1 MLSTAATARPPAAA
15 PSIAVPD
22 AQHAATALRAAAAAW
37 CAVAVLGQLVF
48 ACYVAALYGGTA
60 LGGRP
65 DLWNTVMPHG
75 YMAQAPLHNAMIRLH
90 LLFAVLLTSAGA
102 LQLLPVVRRRWP
114 RLHRWNGRAYLSAA
128 VIASI
133 SGLVMVWTPPGT
145 VGDLSQH
152 LATTL
157 NAVLILLSAA
167 MAWRAAL
174 RRQFDLHRQWALRLF
189 LLVGGVWFFRIGLM
203 LWLIANRGP
212 AGFDPHT
219 FQGPALTILAFAQ
232 SLLPLAVLQLTIRV
246 QQRRHAAAQWLT
258 AALLGILT
266 LATLAG
272 VAAATALMWLP
283 PLLKVFGPRGLAL
296 IA

>member
-1 MLSTAATARPPAAA
+1 MNTASTAAPLAARPSAA
-15 PSIAVPD
+15 PMTATS
-22 AQHAATALRAAAAAW
+22 AARALKSAAAAW
-37 CAVAVLGQLVF
+37 CTVAALGQLVF
-48 ACYVAALYGGTA
+48 AFYVAALYGATA
-60 LGGRP
+60 LSGRFE
-65 DLWNTVMPHG
+65 LWNTVMPHG
-75 YMAQAPLHNAMIRLH
+75 FMAQAPLHNTMIRAH
-90 LLFAVLLTSAGA
+90 LLFAVMLTSSGVM
-102 LQLLPVVRRRWP
+102 QLLPVVRRRWP
-114 RLHRWNGRAYLSAA
+114 RLHRWNGRSYMIAA
-128 VIASI
+128 AIASI

-157 NAVLILLSAA
+157 NAALILLSAF

-174 RRQFDLHRQWALRLF
+174 QRHFDIHRQWALRLF

-203 LWLIANRGP
+203 LWLIANHGP
-212 AGFDPHT
+212 AGFDPKT

-232 SLLPLAVLQLTIRV
+232 SVLPLAVLQLYLHV
-246 QQRRHAAAQWLT
+246 QQRRQTIGQWLT
-258 AALLGILT
+258 AALLSVLT

-283 PLLKVFGPRGLAL
+283 PVLKVFGLKGLAL

>member
-1 MLSTAATARPPAAA
+1 MNTASTAAPFAARPATAPTAASSA
-15 PSIAVPD
+15 ERALKS
-22 AQHAATALRAAAAAW
+22 AATAW
-37 CAVAVLGQLVF
+37 CAVAALGQLVF

-60 LGGRP
+60 LSGRF

-75 YMAQAPLHNAMIRLH
+75 FMAQAPLHNTMIRAH
-90 LLFAVLLTSAGA
+90 LLFAVLLTSSG
-102 LQLLPVVRRRWP
+102 LMQLLPVVRRRWP
-114 RLHRWNGRAYLSAA
+114 RLHRWNGRSYMVAA

-157 NAVLILLSAA
+157 NAALILLSAV

-174 RRQFDLHRQWALRLF
+174 QRRFDLHRQWALRLF

-203 LWLIANRGP
+203 LWLILNRGP

-219 FQGPALTILAFAQ
+219 FQGPALTILAFGQ
-232 SLLPLAVLQLTIRV
+232 SLLPLAVLQLYLHV
-246 QQRRHAAAQWLT
+246 QQRRTTTGQWLT

-272 VAAATALMWLP
+272 IAAATALMWLP
-283 PLLKVFGPRGLAL
+283 PLLKTFGPKGLAL